1 MTIKYDGQIG
11 KVLGRAIRLKCP
23 SCGQMAIF
31 KSFLAIN
38 KSCANCGLA
47 FQPEP
52 GFYVGA
58 IYINVAITYF
68 VILGAFLISLIF
80 SWAITDLT
88 FFTMVALAA
97 IVPVS
102 FFRWSRSFW
111 LALNFLVL
119 KPDRTLNSR

>member
-1 MTIKYDGQIG
+1 MTIKYDRQIG

-38 KSCANCGLA
+38 KSCANCGFA

-68 VILGAFLISLIF
+68 LILGAFFISLIF
-80 SWAITDLT
+80 SWAITDFT

-102 FFRWSRSFW
+102 CFRWSRSFW